1 MLASPP
7 NSRNTAS
14 SAWNTFTD
22 LLEYNCEREDTH
34 FVEGDPGGTTR
45 ECAQCGV
52 GTDKPLWVREHSCPV
67 CGSEADSPIEE

>member
-1 MLASPP
+1 
-7 NSRNTAS
+7 
-14 SAWNTFTD
+14 
-22 LLEYNCEREDTH
+22 
-34 FVEGDPGGTTR
+34 VEGDPGGTTR